1 MNVIGQGTYGC
12 VHRKPIKCDNKHL
25 SIDYKNKISK
35 LMTTKHAD
43 AEMSEYALVERA
55 DPDHKFH
62 MELPVECNPERDA
75 ATLNAID
82 KCDDFDRKDI
92 EKYKLL
98 IMPDGG
104 INLNDYAKKNVG
116 KKAIE
121 IFWIEA
127 QRIFY
132 GLKVMS
138 DERIVHHDFK
148 PHNIVFNIKTKR
160 MNYIDFGFMS
170 ETDTIINN
178 CKQSKC
184 KDGVAHWSFPY
195 EFRFINKG
203 DYFFARET
211 GIVPPIYKDE
221 QFDTFLEYVTKSGPT
236 REQFRNEFTR
246 SVSDMFKYDLRP
258 ETYDEFVKKSMD
270 TTDVFSV
277 GLSFLYVLNR
287 FDSKMDQKLVS
298 NLRELFHH
306 MVIPRVSLRL
316 SATDALTRYEAI
328 LVSSGL
334 MAKHKRHF
342 EVAKN
347 QTAPLQN

>member
-12 VHRKPIKCDNKHL
+12 VHRKPIKCDNKQL
-25 SIDYKNKISK
+25 NIDYKNKISK

-43 AEMSEYALVERA
+43 AEMREYALIERA

-62 MELPVECNPERDA
+62 MELPVECNPERGA
-75 ATLNAID
+75 AALSAID

-104 INLNDYAKKNVG
+104 VNLNDYAKQNVSKNM
-116 KKAIE
+116 IE

-138 DERIVHHDFK
+138 VARIVHHDFK
-148 PHNIVFNIKTKR
+148 PHNIVFNTKTKR
-160 MNYIDFGFMS
+160 MNYIDFGFMDK
-170 ETDTIINN
+170 TDDIINN

-184 KDGVAHWSFPY
+184 RDGVAHWSFPY

-211 GIVPPIYKDE
+211 GIVPPIYNDE
-221 QFDTFLEYVTKSGPT
+221 QFDTFLEYVTKPGDS
-236 REQFRNEFTR
+236 REKFRSAFTH
-246 SVSDMFKYDLRP
+246 SIDDMFKHDLKR
-258 ETYDEFVKKSMD
+258 ETYDQFVKKSME
-270 TTDVFSV
+270 TTDVYSV
-277 GLSFLYVLNR
+277 GLSFLYVLNH
-287 FDSKMDQKLVS
+287 FDSKMDPKLVS
-298 NLRELFHH
+298 NLRDLFHH

-328 LVSSGL
+328 LASSGL